1 MFLCLSI
8 RSLPVGNSLSPLT
21 QLTPVWSA
29 DQMPPPPGSHLWPH
43 HASTLLLGVC
53 NNAPLPCF
61 RGTLAYL
68 AWCLTHCTVIIW
80 KKKNSISPSPLWTVE
95 YKGSWAQHHAQC
107 MLGNSSMFVEGTKW
121 MNFLKRRRH
130 GCHIQNFKREG
141 KNYHIG
147 WFVSVLCFPD
157 ILCQGSK
164 DSIFSSS
171 YWK

>member
-21 QLTPVWSA
+21 QLTPVCSA

-61 RGTLAYL
+61 RGSLAYL

-80 KKKNSISPSPLWTVE
+80 KKQKKQKSFRLPQSTVNSWV
-95 YKGSWAQHHAQC
+95 QRF
-107 MLGNSSMFVEGTKW
+107 MSSTSCLVHVRQFVNVCWRNKVNELFKATATWLSHTK
-121 MNFLKRRRH
+121 FQTRR
-130 GCHIQNFKREG
+130 
-141 KNYHIG
+141 
-147 WFVSVLCFPD
+147 
-157 ILCQGSK
+157 
-164 DSIFSSS
+164 
-171 YWK
+171 